1 MNDGSFGS
9 NLWPRYLRKEEK
21 RPGKLSFSL
30 IFFGGGGRGGE
41 GIPGVFLK
49 RPSPYFR
56 PPLPTLAGRLD
67 PVAMTTGRGG
77 GGGKPC

>member
-1 MNDGSFGS
+1 MAPLLGE
-9 NLWPRYLRKEEK
+9 REREKKK
-21 RPGKLSFSL
+21 RPREVELSL
-30 IFFGGGGRGGE
+30 DFFLGGE
-41 GIPGVFLK
+41 KEGESIPGVFLK
-49 RPSPYFR
+49 RPSPHFR